1 MSLCQV
7 GVGDGNGGFILSIG
21 SKKRGF
27 QSLRVLEGVREVG
40 IKLGMKEVEGEGR

>member
-21 SKKRGF
+21 
-27 QSLRVLEGVREVG
+27 RVLEGVREVG
-40 IKLGMKEVEGEGR
+40 MKLGMKEVKGEGR